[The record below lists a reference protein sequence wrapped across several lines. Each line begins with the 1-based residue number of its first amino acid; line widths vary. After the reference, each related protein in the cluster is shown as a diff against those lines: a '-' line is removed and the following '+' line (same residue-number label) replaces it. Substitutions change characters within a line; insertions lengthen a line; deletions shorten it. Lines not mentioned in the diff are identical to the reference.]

1 MDEWDVQLLHLVGA
15 DPGVT
20 GITIR
25 VIWHYLKEQRDYLT
39 GLLRLLISK
48 VGEDGV
54 EKLDGGGRFLDWP
67 SSENPVAIDAGLQAL
82 MLQAMKA
89 GGELCKVLGEDAL
102 AAECDAVR
110 NRMTKAASKVIKPFL
125 KSGVA
130 PDAAWGSKQ
139 AASLVGISRTDEA
152 GRG

>member
-1 MDEWDVQLLHLVGA
+1 MNGMCSYSIWWLLIQRDWYYYQGDLA
-15 DPGVT
+15 
-20 GITIR
+20 
-25 VIWHYLKEQRDYLT
+25 YLKEQKDYLT
-39 GLLRLLISK
+39 GLLHLLISK
-48 VGEDGV
+48 VDEDGV

-89 GGELCKVLGEDAL
+89 GNELCKVLGEDAL
-102 AAECDAVR
+102 AAECEAVG

-130 PDAAWGSKQ
+130 PDAPGSKQ
-139 AASLVGISRTDEA
+139 AASLLRWPD
-152 GRG
+152 

>member
-1 MDEWDVQLLHLVGA
+1 M
-15 DPGVT
+15 
-20 GITIR
+20 
-25 VIWHYLKEQRDYLT
+25 
-39 GLLRLLISK
+39 ISK
-48 VGEDGV
+48 VGDDGV

-89 GGELCKVLGEDAL
+89 GNELCKVLGEDAL
-102 AAECDAVR
+102 AAKCEAVG

-130 PDAAWGSKQ
+130 PDAPGSKQ
-139 AASLVGISRTDEA
+139 AASLLALAGLMKPEEADISQLMEGMDSLLFMVIICFERWLLPA
-152 GRG
+152 IIKGRST

>member
-1 MDEWDVQLLHLVGA
+1 MLF
-15 DPGVT
+15 
-20 GITIR
+20 R
-25 VIWHYLKEQRDYLT
+25 
-39 GLLRLLISK
+39 S
-48 VGEDGV
+48 V

-89 GGELCKVLGEDAL
+89 GNELCKVLGEDAL
-102 AAECDAVR
+102 AAECEAVG

-130 PDAAWGSKQ
+130 PDAPGSKQ
-139 AASLVGISRTDEA
+139 AASLLALAGLMKPEEA
-152 GRG
+152 DRRYLAVNGGHGFSTFYGYYMLRAMAAADRKSVV

>member
-1 MDEWDVQLLHLVGA
+1 MLC
-15 DPGVT
+15 
-20 GITIR
+20 
-25 VIWHYLKEQRDYLT
+25 
-39 GLLRLLISK
+39 LLISK

-102 AAECDAVR
+102 AAECDVVR

-130 PDAAWGSKQ
+130 PDAPGSKQ
-139 AASLVGISRTDEA
+139 AASLLALAGLMKP